1 MSRGCQGGKRRRASS
16 ANYTTAIVGVWVVAG
31 RGLGFV
37 AAHLVCFGVRGQ
49 AARLSPLLCLP
60 ANHLE
65 RLAPVCRTARQEQA
79 LVSLALHAQKQT

>member
-1 MSRGCQGGKRRRASS
+1 MPGRQAPQSELC
-16 ANYTTAIVGVWVVAG
+16 NYTTAIVGVWVVAG

-49 AARLSPLLCLP
+49 PARLSPLLCLP

-65 RLAPVCRTARQEQA
+65 RLAPFCRTARQEQA
-79 LVSLALHAQKQT
+79 VVSLALHAQKQT